1 MTRETSD
8 GGYVLLGVVIILVIM
23 GIFMGA
29 AAPVWQHMMKR
40 EREEELIWRG
50 KQYVQAIKLYQN
62 KHPGAYPPKLDILV
76 EQKFLRKLF
85 PDPMTEDGEW
95 KLLRQNSPEIR
106 TLSRPRG
113 RRGTQSATGQPPG
126 GEQPGL
132 RQRQQEQRSAT
143 SRSPRSRS
151 GFGGQSGELG
161 LGGIVGV
168 VSKSEEESIRILEG
182 KDKYNEWLFV
192 AIQEVRGNRRPGG
205 GQGTGRP
212 GQAQPGTGAPGQ
224 RQPGLQPPGQRQG
237 PGQQFRRPGQQQ
249 RSRPK

>member
-1 MTRETSD
+1 
-8 GGYVLLGVVIILVIM
+8 M

-29 AAPVWQHMMKR
+29 AAPVWQHIMKR

-106 TLSRPRG
+106 TLSRPGG
-113 RRGTQSATGQPPG
+113 RRGAQGATGQQPG
-126 GEQPGL
+126 SEQPGL

-151 GFGGQSGELG
+151 GFGGQGGEVG

-168 VSKSEEESIRILEG
+168 VSTSEEESIRLLEG

-192 AIQEVRGNRRPGG
+192 AIQETRGRRRPGSG
-205 GQGTGRP
+205 GGRGQGRP
-212 GQAQPGTGAPGQ
+212 GQEQPGMAPGQ
-224 RQPGLQPPGQRQG
+224 RQPGLQLPGRGQG
-237 PGQQFRRPGQQQ
+237 QGQPSRKPGQQL
-249 RSRPK
+249 K